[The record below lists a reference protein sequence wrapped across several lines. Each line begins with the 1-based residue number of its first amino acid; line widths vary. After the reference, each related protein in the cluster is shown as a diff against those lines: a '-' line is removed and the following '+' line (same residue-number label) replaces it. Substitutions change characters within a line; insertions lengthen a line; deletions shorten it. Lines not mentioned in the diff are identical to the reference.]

1 MITHAENNN
10 GQAPEVIT
18 HSMAARMASMEPSSD
33 IPLTVKPGAV
43 KKLLALPL
51 FFNETTAKLVT
62 DAKRLTKIQATSRAM
77 AIALLLPYSSEY
89 RNSFVE
95 SNTDYETRHG
105 KRG

>member
-1 MITHAENNN
+1 MITHVETNQ

-18 HSMAARMASMEPSSD
+18 HSAAARMAALAPGND
-33 IPLTVKPGAV
+33 IPLKLKPGAE
-43 KKLLALPL
+43 KQLLAIAL
-51 FFNETTAKLVT
+51 FQSSTTGKLAA
-62 DAKRLTKIQATSRAM
+62 DAKRFTKIQATSRAM

-95 SNTDYETRHG
+95 PSTDYETRYG